1 MRFFY
6 VLRYF
11 VTEAFSN
18 IWSNRLN
25 NFFSLAIIVF
35 SLFTF
40 GLFVL
45 TAENLNGMIGRWTEN
60 VRVNCFLSKG
70 TTRQSISRL
79 ESIVKL
85 SPVVSHYEF
94 ITEEQAL
101 KRFQRY
107 YPGMKQ
113 LTTEL
118 DSNPFPSSF
127 EITVRKE
134 FQNKSSVQDFVNL
147 LRKDKMVEDVEYDQD
162 WIDRIHFIIRF
173 VRIVGLFFGGILMF
187 TATFSIGNVIK
198 LIVLSR
204 RDEIEIMKL
213 VGATN
218 GFIKGP
224 FLAEGI
230 LQGLIGGLAAVG
242 FLYLLYS
249 GILAK
254 VNSLNAPFFS
264 ASLLQFLSANMIV
277 AVISGGM
284 ILGFLGSFLSLIRL
298 MKI

>member
-70 TTRQSISRL
+70 TTRQSVSRL

>member
-1 MRFFY
+1 M
-6 VLRYF
+6 LRYF
-11 VTEAFSN
+11 VSEAFSN
-18 IWSNRLN
+18 LWSNRLN
-25 NFFSLAIIVF
+25 SFFSMAIIVF

-45 TAENLNGMIGRWTEN
+45 TAENLSGMIGRWTEN
-60 VRVNCFLSKG
+60 VRINVFLSKG
-70 TTRQSISRL
+70 TTREAASKL
-79 ESIVKL
+79 ESIIKQ
-85 SPVVSHYEF
+85 SPVVSQYQF

-101 KRFQRY
+101 KRFQTY

-118 DSNPFPSSF
+118 DSNPFPASF
-127 EITVRKE
+127 EITIRKE
-134 FQNKSSVQDFVNL
+134 FQNKSFVQTFVTL
-147 LRKDKMVEDVEYDQD
+147 LRTETMVEDVEYDQD
-162 WIDRIHFIIRF
+162 WIDRIQFIIRF
-173 VRIVGLFFGGILMF
+173 VRTIGLLFGGILMF

-198 LIVLSR
+198 LMVLSR

-224 FLAEGI
+224 FLTEGI
-230 LQGLIGGLAAVG
+230 LQGLLGGLAAVG
-242 FLYLLYS
+242 CLYVIYY

-254 VNSLNAPFFS
+254 VNSMNAPFFS
-264 ASLLQFLSANMIV
+264 ADLLHFLSTDMIV
-277 AVISGGM
+277 AVVSGGM
-284 ILGFLGSFLSLIRL
+284 IVGFFGSFFSIIRL

>member
-11 VTEAFSN
+11 VSEAFSN

-45 TAENLNGMIGRWTEN
+45 TAENLSGMIGRWTEN
-60 VRVNCFLSKG
+60 VRINCFLSKG
-70 TTRQSISRL
+70 TARQSVSKL
-79 ESIVKL
+79 ESIIKL

-94 ITEEQAL
+94 ITEGEAL
-101 KRFQRY
+101 KRFQKY

-118 DSNPFPSSF
+118 DSNPFPASF
-127 EITVRKE
+127 EITIRKE
-134 FQNKSSVQDFVNL
+134 FQNNTSVQDFVNL
-147 LRKDKMVEDVEYDQD
+147 LRKEKMVEDVEYDQE

-173 VRIVGLFFGGILMF
+173 VRIVGLLFGGILMF

-198 LIVLSR
+198 LMVLSR

-230 LQGLIGGLAAVG
+230 LQGLLGGLAAVG

-264 ASLLQFLSANMIV
+264 ADLLQFLSANMV
-277 AVISGGM
+277 LALISSGM
-284 ILGFLGSFLSLIRL
+284 ILGFLGSFLSLVRL

>member
-1 MRFFY
+1 MRFLY
-6 VLRYF
+6 MLRYF
-11 VTEAFSN
+11 VSEAFSN
-18 IWSNRLN
+18 LWSNRLN
-25 NFFSLAIIVF
+25 SFFSMAIIVF

-45 TAENLNGMIGRWTEN
+45 TAENLSGMIGRWTEN
-60 VRVNCFLSKG
+60 VRINVFLSKG
-70 TTRQSISRL
+70 TTREAASKL
-79 ESIVKL
+79 ESIIKQ
-85 SPVVSHYEF
+85 SPVVSQYQF

-101 KRFQRY
+101 KRFQTY

-118 DSNPFPSSF
+118 DSNPFPASF
-127 EITVRKE
+127 EITIRKE
-134 FQNKSSVQDFVNL
+134 FQNKSFVQTFVTL
-147 LRKDKMVEDVEYDQD
+147 LRTETMVEDVEYDQD
-162 WIDRIHFIIRF
+162 WIDRIQFIIRF
-173 VRIVGLFFGGILMF
+173 VRTIGLLFGGILMF

-198 LIVLSR
+198 LMVLSR

-224 FLAEGI
+224 FLTEGI
-230 LQGLIGGLAAVG
+230 LQGLLGGLAAVG
-242 FLYLLYS
+242 CLYVIYY

-254 VNSLNAPFFS
+254 VNSMNAPFFS
-264 ASLLQFLSANMIV
+264 ADLLHFLSTDMIV
-277 AVISGGM
+277 AVVSGGM
-284 ILGFLGSFLSLIRL
+284 IVGFFGSFFSIIRL